1 VAEFDSG
8 QIADLNKALEGME
21 VDTSIRQRIAEDP
34 SSIRLDEVGLDS
46 KDLLLLD
53 FHLEEIAGKNIKF
66 DAIRDDM
73 TVMELITEF
82 VEVGE

>member
-1 VAEFDSG
+1 MAELDSG
-8 QIADLNKALEGME
+8 QIAELNKALEGME
-21 VDTSIRQRIAEDP
+21 VDAAIRQRIAEDP
-34 SSIRLDEVGLDS
+34 CSIKLAEVGLDS

-73 TVMELITEF
+73 TVAELIAEFTEA
-82 VEVGE
+82 GE